1 MDRTITS
8 TLPPQTVIDD
18 GDMLLF
24 RALPTEKQ
32 ESVGPFVFLDH
43 YRHQSRRGIGDK
55 PHPHAGIEVISYLL
69 EGGVEHRDS
78 HGFRDTL
85 GPGDAQYIRA
95 GSGML
100 HAEQPAGGRH
110 GLQLWTSLP
119 PAKKF
124 IEPAYHSYRAA
135 DIPVVTLPNATI
147 KVVAGQVNDVMG
159 PMVLTSPTTFAV
171 VHLKPGATARF
182 DVDGEAEMGVY
193 ILDGLLAGPNGALG
207 KGAFAM
213 LSDDGSTIALTS
225 ASTDSET
232 IVAVVGGEPAAQPM
246 FFSGPFVMDSPENIR
261 RAERDFL
268 AGKMGTLDGVPF

>member
-1 MDRTITS
+1 MDRTIVS
-8 TLPPQTVIDD
+8 SLPPQTVIDD

-24 RALPTEKQ
+24 RALPTERQ

-78 HGFRDTL
+78 QGFRDTL
-85 GPGDAQYIRA
+85 GAGDAQYIRA

-100 HAEQPAGGRH
+100 HAEQPSGGRH

-124 IEPAYHSYRAA
+124 IEPAYKSYRAA
-135 DIPVVTLPNATI
+135 DIPTLTLPGASV
-147 KVVAGQVNDVMG
+147 KVVAGQANDIMG
-159 PMVLTSPTTFAV
+159 PMVLTSPTTFIVA
-171 VHLKPGATARF
+171 HIKPGASVNF
-182 DVDGEAEMGVY
+182 DVDAAAEMGVY
-193 ILDGLLAGPNGALG
+193 VLDGALVGPNGPIG
-207 KGAFAM
+207 KGGFAM
-213 LSDDGSTIALTS
+213 LSDGSSVNLTS
-225 ASTDSET
+225 ASKDSET
-232 IVAVVGGEPAAQPM
+232 IVAVVGGEPAAQPL
-246 FFSGPFVMDSPENIR
+246 FFSGPFVMDSPENIL

-268 AGKMGTLDGVPF
+268 AGKMGRLDGVPF